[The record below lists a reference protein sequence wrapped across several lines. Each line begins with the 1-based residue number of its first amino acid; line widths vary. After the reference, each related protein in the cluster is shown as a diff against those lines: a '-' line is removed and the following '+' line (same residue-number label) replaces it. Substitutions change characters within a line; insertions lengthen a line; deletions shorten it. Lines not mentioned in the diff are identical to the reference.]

1 MDRLDAFVFAAAFA
15 AVVAAVRSSGDFIAG
30 GLFQW

>member
-15 AVVAAVRSSGDFIAG
+15 SVVATVRSSGDFIAG